1 MRRNACAASRDLSG
15 LGQSNAARPAWG
27 CGLALIVRFAESG
40 FNYQQ
45 SGGAGA
51 GMVIR
56 SLIQL
61 LRNLIEELVSL
72 LLFLKRL
79 REQALDLVQ

>member
-1 MRRNACAASRDLSG
+1 
-15 LGQSNAARPAWG
+15 
-27 CGLALIVRFAESG
+27 
-40 FNYQQ
+40 
-45 SGGAGA
+45 
-51 GMVIR
+51 MVLR

-72 LLFLKRL
+72 VLFPKRL